1 MKYTRPIKKGD
12 LVRKIPRLTAMG
24 WKGPAEDVNGLVI
37 CIGTGSDWKNDPI
50 QQAAV
55 LWSDQVQTVES
66 IKHLENLS
74 GGITI
79 TE

>member
-1 MKYTRPIKKGD
+1 MKYTRPIRKGD
-12 LVRKIPRLTAMG
+12 LVRKFRTLNSSRYNQP
-24 WKGPAEDVNGLVI
+24 GLVI

>member
-1 MKYTRPIKKGD
+1 MKYTRPIRKGD
-12 LVRKIPRLTAMG
+12 LVRKSQAATIGWNDPRYNQ
-24 WKGPAEDVNGLVI
+24 PGLVI